1 MLFIIFGP
9 CANGSKLSKLSSV
22 NHQISGFDFVE
33 EHSACFETVRQ
44 LNQPRQTSLPHS
56 LAGPARCSR
65 IRNCITD
72 MKGNHSRSLKEQFH
86 PKSEAWQ
93 EEHSAV
99 IVRFWCSDGACW
111 GIPFSQVLGTHYD
124 PEQQRLLIECSI
136 GSVVVIGPKAW
147 DFYDAFCSQRAT
159 MLKADGK
166 DILNVTMVL
175 RGEAAPG

>member
-1 MLFIIFGP
+1 M
-9 CANGSKLSKLSSV
+9 
-22 NHQISGFDFVE
+22 E
-33 EHSACFETVRQ
+33 
-44 LNQPRQTSLPHS
+44 
-56 LAGPARCSR
+56 
-65 IRNCITD
+65 
-72 MKGNHSRSLKEQFH
+72 GNHSRSVKEQFG

-93 EEHSAV
+93 EEHSPA

-175 RGEAAPG
+175 RGEAAPGIGTNATLQSSKSDPTSPLLPKAQLLVAFPSVGPRLSLTENCQQRLKRAIVTIHKMLVFSIL